1 MWNDN
6 REFDSMIYLLYC
18 ALNDAAPD
26 ASRLEGIDGGKF
38 AALCKQQQL
47 SALVY
52 MAAEKLD
59 AAVFGEKGAERL
71 RSNALQ
77 AIRVNVLFEMERMQV
92 FGALQRENIPYMPLK
107 GCVLKQYYPE
117 AKRREMGDVDVLID
131 AENAERIREL
141 MISLGYACEDFGE
154 THHDEYFKEPFYTF
168 EMHRSLSHHFG
179 DTWDHYYENIREK
192 LLPSGDGSCEL
203 RFTDEDFYLYLVAHE
218 YKHYCFSGTGLRS
231 LLDIYVYLNHKTLDL
246 EYVAQEARKMGCAE
260 YERINRELALALF
273 GDGELTAEGE
283 EMLTYIVSS
292 GTYGTNKQRVQNKM
306 KRKGW
311 GKSRYV
317 LNRFFV
323 PVSRKNEAYD
333 AFSRQYP
340 TFYKHKILLPF
351 LPFYRTARAIRGG
364 RFGGELKSIRA
375 AGADGVK
382 PDEGG
387 EKNAKKND

>member
-26 ASRLEGIDGGKF
+26 ASRLEGIDGEKF

-71 RSNALQ
+71 RADALQ

-92 FGALQRENIPYMPLK
+92 FGVLQRENIPYMPLK

-179 DTWDHYYENIREK
+179 DTWDHYYEHIREK
-192 LLPSGDGSCEL
+192 LLLSGDGSCEL
-203 RFTDEDFYLYLVAHE
+203 RFTDEDFYLYLFIHG
-218 YKHYCFSGTGLRS
+218 YRHYQTAGIGVKFLTDIFCYLRAVKLDEAYLEQELTKLGVKDEERYFRNLAFKVFSPERS
-231 LLDIYVYLNHKTLDL
+231 QEALT
-246 EYVAQEARKMGCAE
+246 AQENGAMEVLLMAGAYGSDESAVKLRLNQMSE
-260 YERINRELALALF
+260 
-273 GDGELTAEGE
+273 DGGA
-283 EMLTYIVSS
+283 
-292 GTYGTNKQRVQNKM
+292 QNKM
-306 KRKGW
+306 QYIGNRLTHLPPVYTY
-311 GKSRYV
+311 RYPRLYRCV
-317 LNRFFV
+317 LTRPIV
-323 PVSRKNEAYD
+323 YG
-333 AFSRQYP
+333 
-340 TFYKHKILLPF
+340 
-351 LPFYRTARAIRGG
+351 IR
-364 RFGGELKSIRA
+364 LW
-375 AGADGVK
+375 DGVT
-382 PDEGG
+382 
-387 EKNAKKND
+387 KKRGKISAELQTFDKMDSQ

>member
-59 AAVFGEKGAERL
+59 AAVFGEKGAEQL
-71 RSNALQ
+71 RADALQ

-92 FGALQRENIPYMPLK
+92 FGVLQRENIPYMPLK

-131 AENAERIREL
+131 SENAERIREL

-179 DTWDHYYENIREK
+179 DTWDNYYEHIREK
-192 LLPSGDGSCEL
+192 LLPSGDGGCEL
-203 RFTDEDFYLYLVAHE
+203 RFTDEDFYLYLFIHG
-218 YKHYCFSGTGLRS
+218 YRHYQTAGIGVKFLTDIFCYLRAVKLDEAYLEQELTKLGVKDEERFFRNLAFKVFSPERS
-231 LLDIYVYLNHKTLDL
+231 QEALT
-246 EYVAQEARKMGCAE
+246 AQENGAMEVLLMAGAYGSDESAVKLRLNQMSE
-260 YERINRELALALF
+260 
-273 GDGELTAEGE
+273 DGGA
-283 EMLTYIVSS
+283 
-292 GTYGTNKQRVQNKM
+292 QNKM
-306 KRKGW
+306 QYIG
-311 GKSRYV
+311 SRLTHLPPVYTYRYPRLYRCV
-317 LNRFFV
+317 LTRPIV
-323 PVSRKNEAYD
+323 YG
-333 AFSRQYP
+333 
-340 TFYKHKILLPF
+340 
-351 LPFYRTARAIRGG
+351 IR
-364 RFGGELKSIRA
+364 LW
-375 AGADGVK
+375 DGVT
-382 PDEGG
+382 
-387 EKNAKKND
+387 KKRGKISAELQTFDKMDSQ